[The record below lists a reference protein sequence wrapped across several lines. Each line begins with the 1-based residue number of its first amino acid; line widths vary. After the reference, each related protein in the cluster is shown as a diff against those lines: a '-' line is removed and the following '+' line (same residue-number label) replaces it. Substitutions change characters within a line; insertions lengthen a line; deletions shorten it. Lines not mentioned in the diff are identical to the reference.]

1 MPEGTNMDNYTSSG
15 DILTVTAGEAFT
27 SGRLYDAGNGL
38 YGVAQA
44 DAAIGALA
52 ALVRKGRFTLPVI
65 AGFTCEKGDP
75 AYFDPSTA
83 GDISSKAYGPRVG
96 QFAADLLV
104 GDATADVILDGEPGT
119 VTVEFVAVLSAV
131 GGKAIGAHAFGPEFP
146 IGARVVGTWINTT
159 ATFTSA
165 TDAATIAIGW
175 PTDDASG
182 VDVAIAISDAS
193 NPWDAGFRLSDTTH
207 AAPSPRITARR
218 QLTAVVAVEAL
229 TAGETVITG
238 QYVVTPA

>member
-1 MPEGTNMDNYTSSG
+1 MDIYTSSG
-15 DILTVTAGEAFT
+15 DILTVTAGETMT

-44 DAAIGALA
+44 DAAIGALV
-52 ALVRKGRFTLPVI
+52 ALVRSGRFTLPLV

-75 AYFDPSTA
+75 AYFDPSAA

-96 QFAADLLV
+96 QFASDLLV
-104 GDATADVILDGEPGT
+104 GDATADVILDGQPGT
-119 VTVEFVAVLSAV
+119 VLVDYVAVLSAS
-131 GGKAIGAHAFGPEFP
+131 GGKAIGSHAFGPEFP
-146 IGARVVGTWINTT
+146 IGARVIQTWINTT

-165 TDAATIAIGW
+165 TDAGTIAIGW

-193 NPWDAGFRLSDTTH
+193 NPWDSGFRISDTTS
-207 AAPSPRITARR
+207 AAPSPRMTARR

-229 TAGETVITG
+229 TAGELIITG

>member
-1 MPEGTNMDNYTSSG
+1 MEIYHSSG
-15 DILTVTAGEAFT
+15 EILTVTAGEAMT

-44 DAAIGALA
+44 SAEIGGLV
-52 ALVRKGRFTLPVI
+52 ALVRKGRFVLPCI
-65 AGFTCEKGDP
+65 AGFTCEKGDH

-96 QFAADLLV
+96 QFASDLLV

-119 VTVEFVAVLSAV
+119 VIVDFVAVLSAS
-131 GGKAIGAHAFGPEFP
+131 GGKAIGSHAFGPEFP
-146 IGARVVGTWINTT
+146 IGARVLGTWINNT

-182 VDVAIAISDAS
+182 VDSAIAISDAT
-193 NPWDAGFRLSDTTH
+193 NPWDAGFRLSDTTQ
-207 AAPSPRITARR
+207 AAPSPRMTARR

-229 TAGETVITG
+229 TAGEFVITG